1 MSSLG
6 ILWLL
11 LLQQPGAALGYVLFT
26 HSARMGSNTTIPC
39 KFNVNAVPAAQR
51 TFSVLW
57 QFQEKEIFRYP
68 NNPGALNSR
77 LSIDQDTIKDGI
89 ADLYMSGVSISDG
102 GLYKCSMAQIPGE
115 KGKEIRLDVYAPPR
129 INIPDKN
136 IIQSKENIL
145 SCAVSGFYPVDIDIK
160 WLRDGIILNNITLER
175 PQRDPGGMYSV
186 KSSVTITPTEE
197 DRKRI
202 FSCRIQ
208 HESLT
213 APLQEDFQ
221 LVYGDTKSSTLYI
234 IVISVIAGVVILIL
248 IAGVAIFCV
257 KRKKG
262 QNTGKHHE
270 DNLEKQKESLLAN
283 NPSGLT
289 PLPSQ
294 SVKAAGDPTPERSQ
308 KKVVSAREGTR
319 FEEDHLPKKTQ
330 HGKENLKSV
339 TEIINHKYTSQ
350 INDESSE
357 AALPSSVHGP
367 TGKSDLFSERQQSC
381 SEESVTEQAPV
392 YSTVLLA
399 PFHQTSVTG
408 PEPVPAATQSNSH
421 ITSPRGT
428 KDLRPSIDMHTRD
441 SGRGQAEQHHTIGNQ
456 GGENSA
462 KSATKN
468 WSRDSLKSPE
478 YQNTTSFEGGSTS
491 LASAVSPSNKTIH
504 R

>member
-221 LVYGDTKSSTLYI
+221 LVYG
-234 IVISVIAGVVILIL
+234 
-248 IAGVAIFCV
+248 
-257 KRKKG
+257 G